1 LLRFEYYYNNWLDII
16 PYTKDEANLTTNLTV
31 DFFRSLKFDSDTL
44 KTYRKNAVNRLL
56 PMLGDKPAL
65 CFSGGI
71 DSQATW
77 QCFNDAGVDIDVYVL
92 VFKDDLNVQD
102 VSSAIKF
109 AEYKKIK
116 INFIEIDILNFLSRE
131 NTDYSQK
138 YKSLS
143 PHFNTHY
150 KLCDILRSKGYTG
163 FVHGGGTPILTA
175 HIEAWASNFSRNFLN
190 YITYSEVTG
199 ILCQG
204 NFLGFDPYLTWAITL
219 LTPTFTNEN
228 YNKNAVYK
236 KEHDLFE
243 YQRYL
248 DKIKGYR
255 ASGFDIIPQER
266 KYTGFELVKQKL
278 ESVYGDG
285 WAFEKF
291 YRYPLKRY
299 AKDID
304 VVIHFSDDLKE
315 EIKRLNFENFRP
327 SIDAPT
333 GI

>member
-1 LLRFEYYYNNWLDII
+1 MLRFEYYFNNWLDIT
-16 PYTKDEANLTTNLTV
+16 PYTKGEANLTTNLTV
-31 DFFRSLKFDSDTL
+31 DFFRSLKFDPDTL

-65 CFSGGI
+65 CFSGGV

-77 QCFNDAGVDIDVYVL
+77 QCFYEAGIDIDVYVL
-92 VFKDDLNVQD
+92 VFKNDLNAQD
-102 VSSAIKF
+102 VSNAISF
-109 AEYKKIK
+109 ADYKKFK

-131 NTDYSQK
+131 NADYGK
-138 YKSLS
+138 RYRSLS

-163 FVHGGGTPILTA
+163 FVCGGGTPILTA
-175 HIEAWASNFSRNFLN
+175 NTSAWASNFNQNFLN
-190 YITYSEVTG
+190 YINYSETSG

-204 NFLGFDPYLTWAITL
+204 NFLGFDPYLTWAISL
-219 LTPTFTNEN
+219 LTPTFVNEN
-228 YNKNAVYK
+228 YNRNAVYK
-236 KEHDLFE
+236 TEHDLFE

-248 DKIKGYR
+248 DKVKGYR
-255 ASGFDIIPQER
+255 ASGFDIIPQSQ
-266 KYTGFELVKQKL
+266 KFTGFELVKNKL
-278 ESVYGDG
+278 QEMYGDG
-285 WAFEKF
+285 WTFEKF
-291 YRYPLKRY
+291 YRYPLKDY
-299 AKDID
+299 AKHINVSINFNSDIMQ
-304 VVIHFSDDLKE
+304 